1 MLNNKASR
9 RSRIAI
15 VLLWSLPT
23 IAISGPNPTAERYG
37 YCQDDVT
44 KGFHFYC
51 DPEADAKKKPKDTP
65 PAPPPAPETK
75 SEAKPPSATE
85 EIMAFRKALDEIKHR
100 AVLDP
105 TEENVLAYMQAQQR
119 MTAMAGAFTDQWQ
132 RILYKTPE
140 LDKNIEFPL
149 TALGSQTYQ
158 RDLQAT
164 REAAFKTATQGLG
177 LLFVFE
183 DPSTCP
189 LCATQAQIVTQM
201 RDKYSVGLLAVSKDG
216 AIPPEI
222 PETKVDAGQLN
233 ALGLDEIP
241 LPFLGLIDPKTGA
254 IDVIGAG
261 LLTEDQILE
270 RVHVIREIPVGER
283 F

>member
-1 MLNNKASR
+1 MFARLA
-9 RSRIAI
+9 
-15 VLLWSLPT
+15 VLLCAALLATNALAEPK
-23 IAISGPNPTAERYG
+23 ATAKRYG
-37 YCQDDVT
+37 YCQDDIT
-44 KGFHFYC
+44 QGFHFYC
-51 DPEADAKKKPKDTP
+51 DPEAHAEKEPEET
-65 PAPPPAPETK
+65 PAPQPEAQPP
-75 SEAKPPSATE
+75 KPPTATE

-105 TEENVLAYMQAQQR
+105 TEENVLAYMEAQKR
-119 MTAMAGAFTDQWQ
+119 MSAMAGAFTDQWQ

-140 LDKNIEFPL
+140 LDKNIDFPL

-164 REAAFKTATQGLG
+164 REAVFKKATQGIG

-183 DPSTCP
+183 DPSSCP
-189 LCATQAQIVTQM
+189 LCATQAQIVAQM
-201 RDKYSVGLLAVSKDG
+201 RDKYSVALLAVSKDG
-216 AIPPEI
+216 AIPPDI
-222 PETKVDAGQLN
+222 PEAKVDAGQLK
-233 ALGLDEIP
+233 ALGLDETP
-241 LPFLGLIDPKTGA
+241 LPLLGLVEPKSGA